1 MTMPIW
7 VVPRQQAVAL
17 AFGIF
22 VGLCFV
28 LPPDRSDA
36 GQEGEFAVS
45 PALKIAP
52 TLDRA
57 TKNYSLAQPQ
67 SVRSID
73 GSGNNPD
80 DPAMGAAY
88 TPLLRRVPPDYA
100 DLMSELAGPDRPGPR
115 EISNVV
121 NAQPD
126 LDYNTHGLSD
136 FFWQWGQFLA
146 HDIDLTGGVSPP
158 EPAPI
163 EVPSGDP
170 FFDPDATGTVEISF
184 NRSIYGKKTGKNRKK
199 PREQLNEITTW
210 IDASNVYGSDPAR
223 GAALRT
229 ADGTGRLRTS
239 AGDLLPFNTEGLPN
253 AGGENP
259 RLFLAGDVRAN
270 EQVGLIALHTLFV
283 REHNRLADLIAEAH
297 PGASGDEI
305 YEHARR
311 IVGVQMQAITYNE
324 FLPALLGWD
333 ALEPYR
339 GYDPGVDARIANVF
353 ATAAYRFGHSALSPV
368 LLRLDAKGK
377 EIDAGHLPLRD
388 AFFAPWRIMQEGGID
403 PLLRGLAHQ
412 VCQRIDLYLVDE
424 VRNFLFGA
432 PGGGGFDLASLN
444 LQRGRDHGLPPYNDT
459 REALGLARAGSFS
472 DVSSDPEIQAR
483 LSAIYPDPDA
493 IDLWIGGLA
502 EDPWQDAQVGELF
515 FTILKEQFEAL
526 RDGDRFWHELTLGEA
541 GLLEVEQ
548 TRLSD
553 IIRRNTDI
561 DDEIPDD
568 VFHVGFSR
576 GESGNGGHRGL
587 HHH

>member
-1 MTMPIW
+1 MTKGTTRTDRW
-7 VVPRQQAVAL
+7 ATL

-22 VGLCFV
+22 VGFCFL
-28 LPPDRSDA
+28 LPPDRSGA

-57 TKNYSLAQPQ
+57 AKDYSPAQPQ

-73 GSGNNPD
+73 GSGNNLD

-100 DLMSELAGPDRPGPR
+100 DLISELAGPYRPGPR
-115 EISNVV
+115 EISHVV
-121 NAQPD
+121 SAQPD
-126 LDYNTHGLSD
+126 LGNNTYRLSD

-184 NRSIYGKKTGKNRKK
+184 NRSIYDKTTGKNLKK

-239 AGDLLPFNTEGLPN
+239 AGNLLPFNTEGLPN
-253 AGGENP
+253 AGGEDP
-259 RLFLAGDVRAN
+259 QLFLAGDVRAN
-270 EQVGLIALHTLFV
+270 EQVGLTALHTLFV

-305 YEHARR
+305 YEQARR

-324 FLPALLGWD
+324 FLPVLLGRD
-333 ALEPYR
+333 ALEPYQ

-353 ATAAYRFGHSALSPV
+353 ATAAFRFGHSALSPA

-403 PLLRGLAHQ
+403 PLLRGLARQ
-412 VCQRIDLYLVDE
+412 VCQQVDPYLVDE
-424 VRNFLFGA
+424 IRNFLFGA
-432 PGGGGFDLASLN
+432 PGAGGFDLASLN

-472 DVSSDPEIQAR
+472 DVTSDPEIQAR

-576 GESGNGGHRGL
+576 GESGNGGHRGR